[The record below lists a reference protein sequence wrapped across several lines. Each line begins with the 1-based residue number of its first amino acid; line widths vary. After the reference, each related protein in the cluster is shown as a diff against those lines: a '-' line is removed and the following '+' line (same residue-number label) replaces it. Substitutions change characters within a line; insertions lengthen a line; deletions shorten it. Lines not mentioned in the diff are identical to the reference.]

1 MMCVCAYICICMYV
15 CMYVYIYIYIYMY
28 KKSTL
33 VKRVRWLIMEVLML
47 DVRSKVSTSTNL
59 EPSG

>member
-1 MMCVCAYICICMYV
+1 
-15 CMYVYIYIYIYMY
+15 MY

-33 VKRVRWLIMEVLML
+33 LKRVRCLIMGGLMP

-59 EPSG
+59 ELVVSIQASQQ